1 MVSGPHCFQIPLIY
15 CKFFCKV
22 EKLHRLWDFHCRA
35 SFLSGSCIWRI
46 TRLRFQ
52 VKDAIH
58 LLHLWLKKRELE
70 SRRVKDRDFSGIDIR
85 ELDLLPAFLTRLE

>member
-1 MVSGPHCFQIPLIY
+1 MALIAY
-15 CKFFCKV
+15 GLPSFIVNSFVRWRNCVGLGVFIAV
-22 EKLHRLWDFHCRA
+22 RLSYLVRI
-35 SFLSGSCIWRI
+35 SVGII
-46 TRLRFQ
+46 TRFRFK

-85 ELDLLPAFLTRLE
+85 ELDLLPAFLTRLG

>member
-1 MVSGPHCFQIPLIY
+1 MALIAS
-15 CKFFCKV
+15 
-22 EKLHRLWDFHCRA
+22 RLP
-35 SFLSGSCIWRI
+35 SFIVNSFIRWRNCVGFGVFIAVRRLCLVYLSVGLI

-85 ELDLLPAFLTRLE
+85 ELDLLPAFLTRLG

>member
-1 MVSGPHCFQIPLIY
+1 MFLGGEIVLDLLFSLLCVPFFFSLQLFYIAHAPL
-15 CKFFCKV
+15 
-22 EKLHRLWDFHCRA
+22 
-35 SFLSGSCIWRI
+35 S
-46 TRLRFQ
+46 FQ

-85 ELDLLPAFLTRLE
+85 ELDLLPSFFLRSVRA

>member
-1 MVSGPHCFQIPLIY
+1 MR
-15 CKFFCKV
+15 
-22 EKLHRLWDFHCRA
+22 RLWSFHCRA
-35 SFLSGSCIWRI
+35 SFVYCLSICRLMA
-46 TRLRFQ
+46 RLRFQ

-85 ELDLLPAFLTRLE
+85 ELDLLPAFLTRLG